1 MRRLPRQ
8 PVLDFV
14 RHLSTAIA
22 TAGLYHSG
30 HRQVTKLCD
39 QALQALPLAESGK
52 EGISLLFIED
62 ELIAQRH
69 SLGRGTYIDRLAR
82 QLRRHGIAHIKL
94 LQGLESEEVCGLVG
108 QLVDASRDA
117 TIKASPHVRLGRV
130 ELRYNPE
137 DAAERQPGEEIDE
150 SNFRIEDLQ
159 EISGLDGIEEVDTDE
174 LARFA
179 EICEAV
185 KKRRQLHVV
194 GISEIVARFVSAF
207 TNEAGSFLALAPLR
221 ELDEY
226 TFTHSINVCT
236 LNIAQAMALG
246 VEGQHLHDIGVAA
259 MLHDMGKLFVPDEI
273 ITKDRDLTEEE
284 WQIMR
289 RHPADGARY
298 LLNTPG
304 VPRLAVVVAYEHHM
318 RYDGQGYPKPKRS
331 WKQNIA
337 SQISTISDVFD
348 ALRTERSYRGSMQVH
363 KISQIILK
371 MAGTQLHPQLAH
383 NFLRV
388 LERVTTSS

>member
-1 MRRLPRQ
+1 MSRYDRQ
-8 PVLDFV
+8 PILDFV

-22 TAGLYHSG
+22 TATLYSSE
-30 HRQVTKLCD
+30 HRQVTRLCE
-39 QALQALPLAESGK
+39 QARQALPLSRTGD
-52 EGISLLFIED
+52 EGVSLLFVED

-69 SLGRGTYIDRLAR
+69 SLGRGMYIDRLAR

-94 LQGLESEEVCGLVG
+94 LPGLETEEILDLVS
-108 QLVDASRDA
+108 QLVNARRDA
-117 TIKASPHVRLGRV
+117 VIRAGERLRLGRV
-130 ELRYNPE
+130 ELRYNRKE
-137 DAAERQPGEEIDE
+137 DGERRPGDEIDE

-159 EISGLDGIEEVDTDE
+159 EASGLEGIEEVDAEE

-185 KKRRQLHVV
+185 KTRRQLHAI

-246 VEGQHLHDIGVAA
+246 IEGQLLHDIGVAA
-259 MLHDMGKLFVPDEI
+259 MLHDMGKLFIPDEI
-273 ITKDRDLTEEE
+273 ITKESDLTTEE
-284 WQIMR
+284 WEIMR

-304 VPRLAVVVAYEHHM
+304 IPRLAVVVAYEHHM
-318 RYDGQGYPKPKRS
+318 RYDNQGYPTPRHG
-331 WKQNIA
+331 WRQNIA
-337 SQISTISDVFD
+337 SQISTVSDIFD
-348 ALRTERSYRGSMQVH
+348 ALRTERSYRGSMQIH
-363 KISQIILK
+363 KISQMILQ
-371 MAGTQLHPQLAH
+371 MAGSQLHPQLAH

-388 LERVTTSS
+388 LERVTSSS

>member
-1 MRRLPRQ
+1 MSRYDRQ
-8 PVLDFV
+8 PILDFV

-22 TAGLYHSG
+22 TATLYSSE
-30 HRQVTKLCD
+30 HRQVTRLCE
-39 QALQALPLAESGK
+39 QARQALPLSRTGD
-52 EGISLLFIED
+52 EGVSLLFVED

-69 SLGRGTYIDRLAR
+69 SLGRGMYIDRLAR

-94 LQGLESEEVCGLVG
+94 LPGLETEEILDLVS
-108 QLVDASRDA
+108 QLVNARRDA
-117 TIKASPHVRLGRV
+117 VIRAGEHLRLGRV
-130 ELRYNPE
+130 ELRYTHKE
-137 DAAERQPGEEIDE
+137 DGERQPGDEIDE

-159 EISGLDGIEEVDTDE
+159 EASGLEGIEEVDAEE

-185 KKRRQLHVV
+185 KTRRQLHAI

-246 VEGQHLHDIGVAA
+246 IEGQLLHDIGVAA
-259 MLHDMGKLFVPDEI
+259 MLHDMGKLFIPDEI
-273 ITKDRDLTEEE
+273 ITKESDLTPEE
-284 WQIMR
+284 WEIMR

-304 VPRLAVVVAYEHHM
+304 IPRLAVVVAYEHHM
-318 RYDGQGYPKPKRS
+318 RYDNQGYPSPRHG
-331 WKQNIA
+331 WRQNIA
-337 SQISTISDVFD
+337 SQISTVSDVFD
-348 ALRTERSYRGSMQVH
+348 ALRTERSYRGSMQIH
-363 KISQIILK
+363 KISQMILQ
-371 MAGTQLHPQLAH
+371 MAGSQLHPQLAH

-388 LERVTTSS
+388 LERVTSSS